1 MSDQRPNF
9 MVQHLMNLGGLANWP
24 NTNVVRTALVTELI
38 PEICQVPYDY
48 LFRDD
53 PKALT
58 ECTLLVWEYLDLD
71 ILTANIDVYDFEAEA
86 MGAELRFYP
95 DHCPDFNRNE
105 YFIKGREDFHKLKYT
120 GLGAGRF
127 PFLLEVN
134 KYQLQYVQ
142 FPAFPVLSAPWTLAG
157 NLYGLD
163 NLVIDCIEDPEFV
176 HDFLNTLVDD
186 YMIPLWNDLIDAFPG
201 MDTMQL
207 VDAYVTVPM
216 VTVDIVEEF
225 VRPALERLMAGTGN
239 RIALLDTAFFGQAK
253 LNEEDRKRFEEFVMW
268 SNGRFFCSDPDV
280 AVLTPE
286 YARRRADEVLLPLQT
301 GVDAKVIE
309 FGTKEEIVNRIK
321 HYTLA
326 GKNGITPCIFF
337 FNNFTPRTSE
347 ENLQIAVQALRI
359 YGAPGA
365 DENTPY
371 VDPEF
376 ISFKDF
382 VKNKMAD
389 NVEGY
394 SFEWVEKSGLKDY
407 LTK

>member
-1 MSDQRPNF
+1 MSESRPNF

-24 NTNVVRTALVTELI
+24 NANVVRTALVTELI
-38 PEICQVPYDY
+38 PELCKMPYDY

-53 PKALT
+53 PKAMA

-71 ILTANIDVYDFEAEA
+71 ILTANLDVYDFEAEA
-86 MGAELRFYP
+86 MGAKIKYYKKN
-95 DHCPDFNRNE
+95 CPDFDRSE
-105 YFIKGREDFHKLKYT
+105 YFIKGREDFDKIKYT
-120 GLGAGRF
+120 GLDAGRF
-127 PFLLEVN
+127 PFLIELN

-163 NLVIDCIEDPEFV
+163 NLVVACVEDP
-176 HDFLNTLVDD
+176 DFAHEYLNKLVDD
-186 YMIPLWNDLIDAFPG
+186 YMIPLWNDLFEAFPG
-201 MDTMQL
+201 MDSMAL

-216 VTVDIVEEF
+216 VTVDLIDKY
-225 VRPALERLMAGTGN
+225 VRPSLERLVEGTGN
-239 RIALLDTAFFGQAK
+239 RVPLLDTAFFGQS
-253 LNEEDRKRFEEFVMW
+253 LLSPEDRSRFEEFVTW

-301 GVDAKVIE
+301 GVDAKLIE
-309 FGTKEEIVNRIK
+309 FGTKEEIVERIK

-326 GKNGITPCIFF
+326 GKAGITPCIFF
-337 FNNFTPRTSE
+337 FNNFSPNTSE
-347 ENLQIAVQALRI
+347 ENLLTAIQALRI

-371 VDPEF
+371 TDPEF

-382 VKNKMAD
+382 LKNKIAD

-394 SFEWVEKSGLKDY
+394 SFDWLEKSGWNGQL
-407 LTK
+407 

>member
-1 MSDQRPNF
+1 MNQPKPSF
-9 MVQHLMNLGGLANWP
+9 MIPHLMNLGGLANWP

-38 PEICQVPYDY
+38 PELCRMPYDY

-53 PKALT
+53 PKAMA

-71 ILTANIDVYDFEAEA
+71 ILTANMDVYNFEAEA
-86 MGAELRFYP
+86 MGAKINFFKKN
-95 DHCPDFNRNE
+95 CPDFDRDE
-105 YFIKGREDFHKLKYT
+105 YFIKGREDFDKIKYT

-127 PFLLEVN
+127 PFLLKLNE
-134 KYQLQYVQ
+134 YQLKYVQ

-163 NLVIDCIEDPEFV
+163 NLVIDCIEDPDFV
-176 HDFLNTLVDD
+176 HDYLNKIVDD
-186 YMIPLWNDLIDAFPG
+186 FMIPLWKDIIEAFPG
-201 MDTMQL
+201 IDSVAL

-216 VTVDIVEEF
+216 VTVDIIEEF
-225 VRPALERLMAGTGN
+225 IRPALERL
-239 RIALLDTAFFGQAK
+239 IDHKIPLLDTAFFGQAK
-253 LNEEDRKRFEEFVMW
+253 LNKADLARFEDFVMW

-286 YARRRADEVLLPLQT
+286 YARKRADEVLLPLQT
-301 GVDAKVIE
+301 GVDAKLIE
-309 FGTKEEIVNRIK
+309 FGTKEEIVERIK

-347 ENLQIAVQALRI
+347 ENLLTAIQAVKI

-382 VKNKMAD
+382 LKKKMAD

-394 SFEWVEKSGLKDY
+394 SFDWIEKSGWKGEL
-407 LTK
+407 

>member
-1 MSDQRPNF
+1 MNQPKPSF
-9 MVQHLMNLGGLANWP
+9 MIPHLMNLGGLANWP

-38 PEICQVPYDY
+38 PELCRLPYDY

-53 PKALT
+53 PKAMA

-71 ILTANIDVYDFEAEA
+71 ILTANMDVYNFEAEA
-86 MGAELRFYP
+86 MGAKINFFEKN
-95 DHCPDFNRNE
+95 CPDFDRDE
-105 YFIKGREDFHKLKYT
+105 YFIKGREDFDKIKYT

-127 PFLLEVN
+127 PFLIKLNE
-134 KYQLQYVQ
+134 YQLKYVQ

-163 NLVIDCIEDPEFV
+163 NLVTDCLEEPAFV
-176 HDFLNTLVDD
+176 HDFLNKLVDD
-186 YMIPLWNDLIDAFPG
+186 FMIPLWNDLIEAFPG
-201 MDTMQL
+201 IDTMAL
-207 VDAYVTVPM
+207 VDAFVTVPM
-216 VTVDIVEEF
+216 VTVDIIEAF
-225 VRPALERLMAGTGN
+225 IRPALERLVEGTGH
-239 RIALLDTAFFGQAK
+239 RLPLLDTAFFGQSK
-253 LNEEDRKRFEEFVMW
+253 LSEADRKRFEEFVMW

-301 GVDAKVIE
+301 GVDAKLIE
-309 FGTKEEIVNRIK
+309 FGTKEEIIERIK
-321 HYTLA
+321 RYTLA
-326 GKNGITPCIFF
+326 GKNGLTPCIFF
-337 FNNFTPRTSE
+337 FNNFTPKTSE
-347 ENLQIAVQALRI
+347 ENMQIAMQALKI

-376 ISFKDF
+376 ISFRDF
-382 VKNKMAD
+382 LRRKIAN

-394 SFEWVEKSGLKDY
+394 SFDWLEKSGWRGEL
-407 LTK
+407 

>member
-1 MSDQRPNF
+1 MNEPKPSF
-9 MVQHLMNLGGLANWP
+9 MLPHLMNLGGLANWP
-24 NTNVVRTALVTELI
+24 NANVVRTALVTELI
-38 PEICQVPYDY
+38 PELCRMPYDY

-71 ILTANIDVYDFEAEA
+71 ILTANLDVYDFEAEA
-86 MGAELRFYP
+86 MGAKIKFYKKN
-95 DHCPDFNRNE
+95 CPDFDRSE
-105 YFIKGREDFHKLKYT
+105 YFIKGREDFDKIRYT
-120 GLGAGRF
+120 GLDAGRF
-127 PFLLEVN
+127 PFLRKVN
-134 KYQLQYVQ
+134 EYQLRYVQ

-163 NLVIDCIEDPEFV
+163 NLVMDCMEDPEFV
-176 HDFLNTLVDD
+176 HDFLNKLVDD
-186 YMIPLWNDLIDAFPG
+186 YMIPLWNDIIDAFPG
-201 MDTMQL
+201 IDSMAL

-216 VTVDIVEEF
+216 VTVDIIEEF
-225 VRPALERLMAGTGN
+225 IRPALERLVEGTGH
-239 RIALLDTAFFGQAK
+239 RIPLLDTAFFGQSK
-253 LNEEDRKRFEEFVMW
+253 LSPEDRERFEQFVMW

-301 GVDAKVIE
+301 GVDAKLIE
-309 FGTKEEIVNRIK
+309 FGTKEEIVERIK
-321 HYTLA
+321 HYTLE
-326 GKNGITPCIFF
+326 GKRGITPCIFF
-337 FNNFTPRTSE
+337 FNNFTPGTSE
-347 ENLQIAVQALRI
+347 ENMQIAMQALKI

-382 VKNKMAD
+382 LKKKIAN

-394 SFEWVEKSGLKDY
+394 SFDWLPLSGWKDE
-407 LTK
+407 L